1 MTARA
6 ALDKDALRSLLTT
19 IRDTSWSW
27 READVPALA
36 ARFGWDS
43 IELMPDLG
51 AVVDPGHG
59 LGSKA
64 FRLAFDKGQV
74 DRITMRI
81 SSLVGKNDADGQ
93 VFLSDVFADALAVAT
108 EVLGAPTSR
117 KPGARP
123 EARWR
128 GDQATLILTTMS
140 VGVTL
145 TWASTAF
152 QDHWDT
158 LAQG

>member
-64 FRLAFDKGQV
+64 FRLAFD
-74 DRITMRI
+74 
-81 SSLVGKNDADGQ
+81 NYADGQ